1 LALANKETMVVGGP
15 LVRARLERSRAT
27 LIPVDSEHSA
37 ALQCLGGRPAAEVA
51 SLTLTASGGAL
62 RDHPRWREATPA
74 EVLAHPV
81 WEMGKRITVDSAL
94 LFNKG
99 LELIEAHWL
108 FGLPWGALHAV
119 LHPAARV
126 HALVGFRDGST
137 VLEAAP
143 PDMALPI

>member
-1 LALANKETMVVGGP
+1 AAVRVGPGAASRLVRETEVDVVLNGIVGAAGLPASLAALERGRRLALANKETLVIGGP
-15 LVRARLERSRAT
+15 LVRAALARGGE

-62 RDHPRWREATPA
+62 RDHPRWRDATPA

-94 LFNKG
+94 LFNK
-99 LELIEAHWL
+99 
-108 FGLPWGALHAV
+108 
-119 LHPAARV
+119 
-126 HALVGFRDGST
+126 
-137 VLEAAP
+137 
-143 PDMALPI
+143 